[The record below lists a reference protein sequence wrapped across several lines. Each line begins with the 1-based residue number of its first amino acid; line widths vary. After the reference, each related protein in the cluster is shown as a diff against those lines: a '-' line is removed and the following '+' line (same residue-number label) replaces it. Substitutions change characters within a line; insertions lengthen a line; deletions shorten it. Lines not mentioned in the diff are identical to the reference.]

1 MLRLGPNMT
10 LIFIF
15 EFDFVRTGLFDRV
28 DTKVLMSD
36 KSEPYCKGG
45 FTFNAKK
52 DYTTLVDEIDILRDK
67 KHELQVQRAETEGVK
82 KRIEELTDFLKGEN
96 NQLIEYDEGMVRKYI
111 EEIKVHEGKFTISF
125 KAKVEIEVVR

>member
-1 MLRLGPNMT
+1 MT

-45 FTFNAKK
+45 FTFNGM
-52 DYTTLVDEIDILRDK
+52 TGMPSVCGESPR
-67 KHELQVQRAETEGVK
+67 RA
-82 KRIEELTDFLKGEN
+82 
-96 NQLIEYDEGMVRKYI
+96 
-111 EEIKVHEGKFTISF
+111 
-125 KAKVEIEVVR
+125 

>member
-36 KSEPYCKGG
+36 KSEPYCDMYPESW
-45 FTFNAKK
+45 THSLAN
-52 DYTTLVDEIDILRDK
+52 
-67 KHELQVQRAETEGVK
+67 
-82 KRIEELTDFLKGEN
+82 
-96 NQLIEYDEGMVRKYI
+96 
-111 EEIKVHEGKFTISF
+111 
-125 KAKVEIEVVR
+125 

>member
-1 MLRLGPNMT
+1 MT

-45 FTFNAKK
+45 FAFNAKK

-111 EEIKVHEGKFTISF
+111 EEIKVHEGKFTIRF

>member
-15 EFDFVRTGLFDRV
+15 EFNFVRTGLFDRV

-45 FTFNAKK
+45 FTFNAKHYK
-52 DYTTLVDEIDILRDK
+52 ELRCSSN
-67 KHELQVQRAETEGVK
+67 TVK
-82 KRIEELTDFLKGEN
+82 GI
-96 NQLIEYDEGMVRKYI
+96 Y
-111 EEIKVHEGKFTISF
+111 
-125 KAKVEIEVVR
+125 

>member
-36 KSEPYCKGG
+36 KSEPYCKVNC
-45 FTFNAKK
+45 TP
-52 DYTTLVDEIDILRDK
+52 
-67 KHELQVQRAETEGVK
+67 
-82 KRIEELTDFLKGEN
+82 
-96 NQLIEYDEGMVRKYI
+96 
-111 EEIKVHEGKFTISF
+111 KVGQYN
-125 KAKVEIEVVR
+125 